1 MSSRVCGPVSVF
13 CAWRPATR
21 ANSWRPLACERCRP
35 VRVHRALSSTCSR
48 AGGHSSTPWPR
59 MASATTATFAA
70 PATTTDDRRRRSSNK
85 DTRCAMAN
93 ALTAQLQQPEIDA
106 MPFAE
111 RLALLVDIQHSAML
125 TAALAQRLTRAGMRQ
140 SACMENLDLRTP
152 LGLDRSTMQALASGL
167 WIRQH
172 RNVLIS
178 GAAGIGKSWIACAL
192 GNQAARDGV
201 SVLYKR
207 LSRLLDELAVARLHG
222 RQARMLKTLA
232 RTRLLILDDWAMVKL
247 TADQRRDLME
257 VIDDRHDRGSTI
269 VATQIPQDSWHLQIG
284 DPTYADA
291 ILDRLV
297 NNAYRLELT
306 GKSMRGN
313 GARRA
318 VADPAVDEIGEQ
330 SK

>member
-1 MSSRVCGPVSVF
+1 MRQ
-13 CAWRPATR
+13 
-21 ANSWRPLACERCRP
+21 RP
-35 VRVHRALSSTCSR
+35 VRLTNNKHL
-48 AGGHSSTPWPR
+48 
-59 MASATTATFAA
+59 
-70 PATTTDDRRRRSSNK
+70 RSCETLPLK
-85 DTRCAMAN
+85 DLH
-93 ALTAQLQQPEIDA
+93 ALTVARVISIKDPPIGVVILGS
-106 MPFAE
+106 MPW
-111 RLALLVDIQHSAML
+111 L
-125 TAALAQRLTRAGMRQ
+125 TG
-140 SACMENLDLRTP
+140 
-152 LGLDRSTMQALASGL
+152 
-167 WIRQH
+167 
-172 RNVLIS
+172 V
-178 GAAGIGKSWIACAL
+178 GKSWIACAL

-207 LSRLLDELAVARLHG
+207 LSRLLDELAIARLHG
-222 RQARMLKTLA
+222 RQARLLKTLA

-318 VADPAVDEIGEQ
+318 VADPVGDEIGEQ

>member
-1 MSSRVCGPVSVF
+1 M
-13 CAWRPATR
+13 
-21 ANSWRPLACERCRP
+21 
-35 VRVHRALSSTCSR
+35 
-48 AGGHSSTPWPR
+48 
-59 MASATTATFAA
+59 
-70 PATTTDDRRRRSSNK
+70 
-85 DTRCAMAN
+85 
-93 ALTAQLQQPEIDA
+93 
-106 MPFAE
+106 
-111 RLALLVDIQHSAML
+111 
-125 TAALAQRLTRAGMRQ
+125 
-140 SACMENLDLRTP
+140 
-152 LGLDRSTMQALASGL
+152 
-167 WIRQH
+167 
-172 RNVLIS
+172 
-178 GAAGIGKSWIACAL
+178 

-222 RQARMLKTLA
+222 RQARLLKTLA

-269 VATQIPQDSWHLQIG
+269 VATQIPQDSWHIQIG

-297 NNAYRLELT
+297 NQAYRLELK

-313 GARRA
+313 GAQRA
-318 VADPAVDEIGEQ
+318 AADPAGDEIAEQ

>member
-1 MSSRVCGPVSVF
+1 MHQPTIEKLHDLRLG
-13 CAWRPATR
+13 
-21 ANSWRPLACERCRP
+21 
-35 VRVHRALSSTCSR
+35 
-48 AGGHSSTPWPR
+48 
-59 MASATTATFAA
+59 
-70 PATTTDDRRRRSSNK
+70 
-85 DTRCAMAN
+85 AMAD

-152 LGLDRSTMQALASGL
+152 RGLDRTTMQALASGL

-178 GAAGIGKSWIACAL
+178 GAAGVGKSWIACAL

-201 SVLYKR
+201 PVLYKR
-207 LSRLLDELAVARLHG
+207 LSRLLDELAIARLHG
-222 RQARMLKTLA
+222 RQARLLKTLA

-269 VATQIPQDSWHLQIG
+269 GWHLQIG

-318 VADPAVDEIGEQ
+318 VADPVGDEIGEQ